1 MPNLTSIFSS
11 WPSCVEGL
19 NGARVKVNVLILYL
33 ASLHSQSRS
42 LPFDGDG
49 GGLRKRN
56 GKTIV
61 WPETQRGSWWESRF
75 LINEGVIIYRRCWLT
90 PFRSRN
96 NVCDKRPILRK
107 EQINERLWILWELA
121 LRGNEWCQPRRVWH
135 VETDRRR
142 PQIILSWTQPLLAL
156 CFGRIMPVITL
167 HLCPS
172 FKSKHCI
179 SYSFFIFYWNKS
191 AICSATLTLV
201 WFFFFFFVHLP
212 FPIGGNQF
220 FKLLQ
225 SEVGEQRVHAFIST
239 TIQLEARARQ

>member
-33 ASLHSQSRS
+33 ASLHSQSRG

-96 NVCDKRPILRK
+96 NVCDKGPILRK

-121 LRGNEWCQPRRVWH
+121 LRGNEWCQPRRVW
-135 VETDRRR
+135 RRNW
-142 PQIILSWTQPLLAL
+142 PTAAADHPLMNAAIVGFVLWKNNA
-156 CFGRIMPVITL
+156 CNNSAFMPK
-167 HLCPS
+167 
-172 FKSKHCI
+172 F
-179 SYSFFIFYWNKS
+179 
-191 AICSATLTLV
+191 
-201 WFFFFFFVHLP
+201 
-212 FPIGGNQF
+212 
-220 FKLLQ
+220 
-225 SEVGEQRVHAFIST
+225 
-239 TIQLEARARQ
+239 